1 MRDKCMD
8 EFESR
13 NTVAI
18 FFMVGVIPLAAL
30 MFSGIIG
37 ALT

>member
-1 MRDKCMD
+1 MKDKCMD
-8 EFESR
+8 EFEGR

-18 FFMVGVIPLAAL
+18 FFLVGVLPLAAL
-30 MFSGIIG
+30 MLSGIIG